1 MDGKQFLFSSSVPSP
16 PFAVYL
22 AYIHFLAPTF
32 ALFSEVLTISVHFVY
47 AKALEKKERGK
58 SNIKLFFLVDECY

>member
-1 MDGKQFLFSSSVPSP
+1 MDGKQFRFSSSVPSP

-32 ALFSEVLTISVHFVY
+32 PLFSEVLTISVHFLY

-58 SNIKLFFLVDECY
+58 SNIKFYFWGR